1 MSLFNKNKIVFPEF
15 VPAHVDFIGIRWD
28 PGSPLAKHLPSDL
41 MDVRMDIIW
50 DDLTNDWDKELI
62 IDRLCEASGC
72 LVVGVMRINIR
83 VDKNHVQRSRKQRKT
98 THRKH
103 RPQG

>member
-28 PGSPLAKHLPSDL
+28 PGCPLAEHLPIDI
-41 MDVRMDIIW
+41 MDVRMDVIW
-50 DDLTNDWDKELI
+50 DDLNNDWDKEI
-62 IDRLCEASGC
+62 AINRLCEASGC
-72 LVVGVMRINIR
+72 LVVGVGRINIR
-83 VDKNHVQRSRKQRKT
+83 VDKKHGQQSRKQRKPA
-98 THRKH
+98 HRKH